1 MYIKD
6 GIMQNGMRLHTELK
20 GERPEDQD
28 MEEKK
33 KLYIVEDDGNI
44 RRELQSYLAA
54 AGYQAT
60 AAEDFS
66 NVAAQ
71 VLAAQPNLVLLDMNL
86 PGISG
91 LHICEQIREKSQVP
105 VIFVTGNNTSMDE
118 LNCLLRG
125 GDDFVSKPYQLPV
138 LMARIAAV
146 LRRTAGPG
154 RTEACQSEYKGVT
167 LDLAAGKILRGDCV
181 QELTRNEL
189 KILHCLWKHPGE
201 IVSRADLIDELW
213 DHEVFIDDNT
223 LSVNITRI
231 RNKLKEIGAEDF
243 IETKRGLGY
252 RI

>member
-1 MYIKD
+1 
-6 GIMQNGMRLHTELK
+6 
-20 GERPEDQD
+20 

-54 AGYQAT
+54 AGYQVT

-213 DHEVFIDDNT
+213 DHEVFIDDEYPQCEYNPGSGIT
-223 LSVNITRI
+223 EGNRGGGFYRDKARAGVPDLRDSGRTGRNYAFRRLSE
-231 RNKLKEIGAEDF
+231 K
-243 IETKRGLGY
+243 
-252 RI
+252 

>member
-1 MYIKD
+1 
-6 GIMQNGMRLHTELK
+6 
-20 GERPEDQD
+20 

-54 AGYQAT
+54 AGYQVT

-125 GDDFVSKPYQLPV
+125 G
-138 LMARIAAV
+138 M
-146 LRRTAGPG
+146 
-154 RTEACQSEYKGVT
+154 
-167 LDLAAGKILRGDCV
+167 ILSPSPISFRC
-181 QELTRNEL
+181 
-189 KILHCLWKHPGE
+189 
-201 IVSRADLIDELW
+201 
-213 DHEVFIDDNT
+213 
-223 LSVNITRI
+223 
-231 RNKLKEIGAEDF
+231 
-243 IETKRGLGY
+243 
-252 RI
+252 

>member
-1 MYIKD
+1 
-6 GIMQNGMRLHTELK
+6 
-20 GERPEDQD
+20 

-54 AGYQAT
+54 AGYQVT

-146 LRRTAGPG
+146 LKRTSGPDL
-154 RTEACQSEYKGVT
+154 EESLQSEYKGVT
-167 LDLAAGKILRGDCV
+167 LDLAAGRISRGDSV
-181 QELTRNEL
+181 EELTRNEL

-213 DHEVFIDDNT
+213 DNEVFIDDNT

-231 RNKLKEIGAEDF
+231 RNKLKEIGVVDF

>member
-1 MYIKD
+1 M
-6 GIMQNGMRLHTELK
+6 T
-20 GERPEDQD
+20 
-28 MEEKK
+28 
-33 KLYIVEDDGNI
+33 GNI

-71 VLAAQPNLVLLDMNL
+71 VLAAQPDLVLLDMNL

-125 GDDFVSKPYQLPV
+125 VGDDFVSKPYQLPV

-146 LRRTAGPG
+146 LAADG
-154 RTEACQSEYKGVT
+154 RT
-167 LDLAAGKILRGDCV
+167 GKDGSLPV
-181 QELTRNEL
+181 
-189 KILHCLWKHPGE
+189 
-201 IVSRADLIDELW
+201 
-213 DHEVFIDDNT
+213 
-223 LSVNITRI
+223 
-231 RNKLKEIGAEDF
+231 
-243 IETKRGLGY
+243 
-252 RI
+252 